1 MRPKTEYNPRAADGV
16 EPVHAPVRVSRPP
29 HSGAARRASSC
40 GARSGRT
47 GWYLGRVRLTLGPA
61 LRALAAASALVGL
74 IALAAS
80 HAQAQSAGV
89 LNEVWLVPIEGEI
102 TPATT
107 AIVRS
112 RVSRANDERPLAI
125 AFYIDTPG
133 GSVDAMRDIV
143 GVILH
148 EAQVPTIAVVQNAFS
163 AGALIAM
170 AAERL
175 AMLPGSSIGA
185 ALPILAT
192 PTGIAP
198 VDEKFTSA
206 LRGEFRSVAEARGRN
221 ATVAEGMVDQSVVI
235 PGLST
240 ASELV
245 TLTARQAVDHGI
257 ADVEAPTLNQA
268 LQDFGYGGVPVRR
281 LEPTFGE
288 RLGAFLSQPLLA
300 AVLLV
305 VGIGGLLIEIFSPG
319 FGVPG
324 AIGVIALAAFAYS
337 AFVATPAGPVDLLLL
352 VAGIVLLAVEVLV
365 LPGFGVA
372 GVLGLVAMVFAVVRI
387 FEENSLSVIGYGALM
402 GGVLLAVLLW
412 MLPNSRLASAF
423 RLSTRLATP
432 EGPSVLAEDV
442 PDLLGAVGTALS
454 DLRPAGVARF
464 GSARVDVVS
473 EGDYVPAGSR
483 IKVLRVEGNRVTV
496 RRVDADPTADI
507 GDATTPGDARSGLA
521 ADQDPAA
528 PGREES

>member
-1 MRPKTEYNPRAADGV
+1 MRP
-16 EPVHAPVRVSRPP
+16 S
-29 HSGAARRASSC
+29 
-40 GARSGRT
+40 
-47 GWYLGRVRLTLGPA
+47 GPA
-61 LRALAAASALVGL
+61 LRAILAASALLTLLVL
-74 IALAAS
+74 PSAA
-80 HAQAQSAGV
+80 AQAPAAGV
-89 LNEVWLVPIEGEI
+89 VREVWLVPIEGEI

-107 AIVRS
+107 AYVRS
-112 RVSRANDERPLAI
+112 RVARANDQRPLALVL
-125 AFYIDTPG
+125 YLDTPG
-133 GSVDAMRDIV
+133 GSVEAMRDIV
-143 GVILH
+143 GIILH

-170 AAERL
+170 SAERL

-221 ATVAEGMVDQSVVI
+221 ATVAEGMVDERVVI

-245 TLTARQAVDHGI
+245 TLTSRQAVEHGI
-257 ADVEAPTLNQA
+257 ADVEAGTLAEA
-268 LQDFGYGGVPVRR
+268 LTAFGYGGVPTVR

-319 FGVPG
+319 FGLPG
-324 AIGVIALAAFAYS
+324 AVGVIALAAFAYS
-337 AFVATPAGPVDLLLL
+337 AFVATPAGPFDILLL
-352 VAGIVLLAVEVLV
+352 VVGLVLLAVEVLV
-365 LPGFGVA
+365 LPGFGIAGVA
-372 GVLGLVAMVFAVVRI
+372 GLAALVFAVVRI
-387 FEENSLSVIGYGALM
+387 FEESSLTVIGYGALF

-412 MLPNSRLASAF
+412 MLPNSRLAAAF
-423 RLSTRLATP
+423 RLSTRLSTP
-432 EGPSVLAEDV
+432 QGPTVIAEDV
-442 PDLLGAVGTALS
+442 PDLLGAVGVALS

-473 EGDYVPAGSR
+473 EGDYVRSGSR
-483 IKVLRVEGNRVTV
+483 IRVLRVEGNRVTV
-496 RRVDADPTADI
+496 RALEAEQATATNGGAI
-507 GDATTPGDARSGLA
+507 PASS
-521 ADQDPAA
+521 DPAE
-528 PGREES
+528 PGREET

>member
-1 MRPKTEYNPRAADGV
+1 MI
-16 EPVHAPVRVSRPP
+16 
-29 HSGAARRASSC
+29 
-40 GARSGRT
+40 RT
-47 GWYLGRVRLTLGPA
+47 SGPA
-61 LRALAAASALVGL
+61 LRVLAAAFALLGLLALPAAVG
-74 IALAAS
+74 
-80 HAQAQSAGV
+80 QAPTPGV

-102 TPATT
+102 TAATT
-107 AIVRS
+107 AFVRS
-112 RVSRANDERPLAI
+112 RVVRANDERPLAL
-125 AFYIDTPG
+125 AFYVDTPG
-133 GSVDAMRDIV
+133 GSVEAMRDIV
-143 GVILH
+143 TAIMQ
-148 EAQVPTIAVVQNAFS
+148 EAQVPTLAVVQNAFS

-170 AAERL
+170 SAERL

-221 ATVAEGMVDQSVVI
+221 ATVAEGMVDERVVI

-245 TLTARQAVDHGI
+245 TLTARQAVEHGI
-257 ADVEAPTLNQA
+257 ADVQANTLAEALTS
-268 LQDFGYGGVPVRR
+268 FGYGGVPVER

-324 AIGVIALAAFAYS
+324 AIGVVALAAFAYS

-352 VAGIVLLAVEVLV
+352 VVGVVLLALEVLV
-365 LPGFGVA
+365 LPGFGIA
-372 GVLGLVAMVFAVVRI
+372 GILGLVAMVFAVVRI
-387 FEENSLSVIGYGALM
+387 FEESSLSVIGYSALM

-412 MLPNSRLASAF
+412 MLPNSRLAAAF

-432 EGPSVLAEDV
+432 SGPTFIAEDV
-442 PDLLGAVGTALS
+442 PDLVGAVGTALS

-483 IKVLRVEGNRVTV
+483 LKVLRVEGNRVTV
-496 RRVDADPTADI
+496 RAVDGDPATAAD
-507 GDATTPGDARSGLA
+507 TTPPTGGAPEARADDAGSA
-521 ADQDPAA
+521 AQ
-528 PGREES
+528 GREES

>member
-1 MRPKTEYNPRAADGV
+1 MRTPGPAPRALV
-16 EPVHAPVRVSRPP
+16 
-29 HSGAARRASSC
+29 AA
-40 GARSGRT
+40 
-47 GWYLGRVRLTLGPA
+47 LTLLALLALPPA
-61 LRALAAASALVGL
+61 V
-74 IALAAS
+74 
-80 HAQAQSAGV
+80 AQPPPAGV
-89 LNEVWLVPIEGEI
+89 LGEVWLVPIEGEI
-102 TPATT
+102 TTATT
-107 AIVRS
+107 AIVRT
-112 RVSRANDERPLAI
+112 RVARANDQRPLAL

-133 GSVDAMRDIV
+133 GSVDAMQDIV
-143 GVILH
+143 GLILH

-221 ATVAEGMVDQSVVI
+221 ATVAEGMVDESVVI

-240 ASELV
+240 ATELV
-245 TLTARQAVDHGI
+245 TLTARQAVEHGI
-257 ADVEAPTLNQA
+257 ADVEAATVPEA
-268 LQDFGYGGVPVRR
+268 LESFGYGGVPVQR

-288 RLGAFLSQPLLA
+288 RLGAFLSRPLLA

-324 AIGVIALAAFAYS
+324 AIGVVALAAFAYS

-352 VAGIVLLAVEVLV
+352 VAGVVLLAVEVLV
-365 LPGFGVA
+365 LPGFGLA

-412 MLPNSRLASAF
+412 MLPNSRVASAF

-432 EGPSVLAEDV
+432 AGPTVIAEDV

-464 GSARVDVVS
+464 GSSRVDVVS

-483 IKVLRVEGNRVTV
+483 IRVLRVEGNRVTV
-496 RRVDADPTADI
+496 RAVDSDQAASGGAATAEG
-507 GDATTPGDARSGLA
+507 GDSLA
-521 ADQDPAA
+521 ADSDPAG